1 MRGSMNRT
9 SSSCADELRGA
20 ISGPVALPGHEL
32 YDEGSRV
39 WNGAVRRHPAIV
51 AFCKQPEDVQA
62 AGTTGR
68 GAPCA
73 MMGSSST
80 SPGCGMWP

>member
-9 SSSCADELRGA
+9 SSSCADELRRA
-20 ISGPVALPGHEL
+20 ISGRVTLPGNEL

-39 WNGAVRRHPAIV
+39 WNGAVRRRPAIV

-62 AGTTGR
+62 AVRAGR
-68 GAPCA
+68 RHGLPLSVPAIGLA
-73 MMGSSST
+73 ALND
-80 SPGCGMWP
+80 